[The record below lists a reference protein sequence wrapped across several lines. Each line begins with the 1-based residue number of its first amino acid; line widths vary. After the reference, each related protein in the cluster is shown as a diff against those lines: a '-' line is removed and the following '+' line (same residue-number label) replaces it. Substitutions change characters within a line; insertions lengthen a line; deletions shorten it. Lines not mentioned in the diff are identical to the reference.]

1 MILRFHPF
9 FWFDFK
15 KAKMFFFIIKLL
27 KIHKRWKYLPLDFE
41 IPPIFLSI
49 AVFPWIAT
57 IMTIDS
63 RWFDFKKAK
72 MFFFIVKL
80 LKIHKTWKY
89 LPLDFWSDKKFYC
102 ISACVLFFSLCSVT
116 PEPSLLWR
124 LASNPTTPIW
134 QVFIS
139 ALCNSIQSIPPNSN
153 TVLQFSKELTL
164 CLPLAMKLNC
174 WKSTLF
180 NWNKKNTKKQN
191 KK

>member
-9 FWFDFK
+9 FLSIAVFPWIATIMTIDSRFDFK

-27 KIHKRWKYLPLDFE
+27 KIHNR
-41 IPPIFLSI
+41 
-49 AVFPWIAT
+49 
-57 IMTIDS
+57 
-63 RWFDFKKAK
+63 
-72 MFFFIVKL
+72 
-80 LKIHKTWKY
+80 WKY

-102 ISACVLFFSLCSVT
+102 ISACISFFSLCSVT

-139 ALCNSIQSIPPNSN
+139 ALCNSIYIPPNSN

-164 CLPLAMKLNC
+164 CLLPLAMKLNC

-180 NWNKKNTKKQN
+180 NWKKKNTKKQN